1 MIGISLPRNNFM
13 KTKIIIQEIFYFLSA
28 ALIIFSLMEIF
39 RPRIVLAYLNINW
52 LFLFWFIFAVVM
64 LFLPDEEK
72 LK

>member
-1 MIGISLPRNNFM
+1 M